1 MNKAWD
7 PNCILMDPNQICF
20 RCATMGTPDICKII
34 LRRWGASYKEA
45 ILVGVKHSK
54 QREQKMQRPWGNIMN
69 GKEASETRTEWPKES
84 SHGDEGQKT
93 RECHG
98 EWRMFYTII
107 EWRMFYTI
115 INSCLIFW
123 VTWRVTVEIWTNKWH
138 LTFNKNF
145 PECCIVNRV

>member
-1 MNKAWD
+1 MATPDPSRVCDLDHSSWQHRILNPMNKAWD

-93 RECHG
+93 
-98 EWRMFYTII
+98 
-107 EWRMFYTI
+107 
-115 INSCLIFW
+115 NK
-123 VTWRVTVEIWTNKWH
+123 VTENVLHHYKFLSHILSYMESHCRDLNKQM
-138 LTFNKNF
+138 TSDF
-145 PECCIVNRV
+145 